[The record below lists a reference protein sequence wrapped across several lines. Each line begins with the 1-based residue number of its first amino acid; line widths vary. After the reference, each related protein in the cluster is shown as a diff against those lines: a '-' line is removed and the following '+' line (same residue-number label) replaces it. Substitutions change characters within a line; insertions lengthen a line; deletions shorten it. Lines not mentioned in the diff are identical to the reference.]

1 MVMVRSRK
9 IRVCKHPEMM
19 DKSSCLFDGS
29 KRIRGIHHLYCAWDR
44 GLTVHLSVTRN
55 ANLLL
60 VKLRIVVLV
69 LTRQNVKHAI
79 YLSHAFVSVVKY
91 KTTCDALLL
100 IKCGNTTMNV

>member
-1 MVMVRSRK
+1 MVMVRARK

-29 KRIRGIHHLYCAWDR
+29 KRIPLRIRGIHHLCAWDR

-91 KTTCDALLL
+91 KTGCNALLL
-100 IKCGNTTMNV
+100 TSK